1 MQTVTQKFIKNFNC
15 DDITSFNFDDMQQ
28 LHKNIDY
35 TVVYISR
42 GVYGVNGCII
52 QDLNTG
58 IYYKVAARNS
68 ALMMLV

>member
-1 MQTVTQKFIKNFNC
+1 MQTVTQKFIRNFNC
-15 DDITSFNFDDMQQ
+15 EDITNFNFEDMQQ

-35 TVVYISR
+35 AVVYISR